1 MKYCPQCGT
10 GFEPGARFC
19 NECGFDKQSI
29 ETEITGAASADQSD
43 KPRPQHQQLCPEC
56 TAPLPAEDRFCA
68 ECGFDK
74 QAAAA
79 AGITATDIPEET
91 PREPEKPAKT
101 CPECAALL
109 TDEERFCPQCGSDTA
124 MAAAGGETPADA
136 GSAEVIADAVS
147 NEQPAEEP
155 VAESV
160 APDPVCPQC
169 GGPLA
174 YEERFCPGC
183 GFDTSATPKEPAMAE
198 PPAAPPAPPEP
209 PAPPA
214 QQADGQY
221 CPNCGAFVV
230 SGDLF
235 CQDCGYR
242 MTDMVAVATGE
253 EVKQETKLP
262 PPVVPVVEKPMHTP
276 PVAAQASPPAALP
289 AQPVVSEAGKPQKSR
304 KGILVVLLA
313 LLGIAVLG
321 AGGWYAYQ
329 HFLTGPKTEVAETP
343 VVAEE
348 IQQPA
353 MTEPEPLPVDEG
365 MVAEEPVEEK
375 PVQKEPEKKAPQPK
389 KTTPKKP
396 AEAPKQQPAQEEP
409 VKKNEP
415 LTVVMKNTTTSK
427 SPGTLYNTFNTEP
440 VKGNPPFANK
450 VKFDKA
456 MVVTRIITFHYNE
469 GNGAPAGTITL
480 EGRKK
485 ETGGPW
491 QARNAPGSDGTPN
504 EKWICEPN
512 ARMEAGTYKVV
523 VSDEKSWSF
532 NTKSGRKGMVIIEG
546 YEAD

>member
-1 MKYCPQCGT
+1 
-10 GFEPGARFC
+10 
-19 NECGFDKQSI
+19 
-29 ETEITGAASADQSD
+29 
-43 KPRPQHQQLCPEC
+43 
-56 TAPLPAEDRFCA
+56 
-68 ECGFDK
+68 
-74 QAAAA
+74 
-79 AGITATDIPEET
+79 
-91 PREPEKPAKT
+91 
-101 CPECAALL
+101 
-109 TDEERFCPQCGSDTA
+109 
-124 MAAAGGETPADA
+124 MAHA
-136 GSAEVIADAVS
+136 
-147 NEQPAEEP
+147 
-155 VAESV
+155 
-160 APDPVCPQC
+160 
-169 GGPLA
+169 
-174 YEERFCPGC
+174 ERFCPGC
-183 GFDTSATPKEPAMAE
+183 GFDTSATLKEPAIIT
-198 PPAAPPAPPEP
+198 PPATPEAPPEP

-242 MTDMVAVATGE
+242 MTDMVAAATGE
-253 EVKQETKLP
+253 EVKHETQLP
-262 PPVVPVVEKPMHTP
+262 PPVVPVVEKTVHTP
-276 PVAAQASPPAALP
+276 PVEAQAPPPAALP
-289 AQPVVSEAGKPQKSR
+289 PQPVTSEARKPQKSR
-304 KGILVVLLA
+304 KGILIVLLA
-313 LLGIAVLG
+313 FLGIAVLG

-329 HFLTGPKTEVAETP
+329 HFFSGPKTEVAEVIPAETVPELP
-343 VVAEE
+343 VTEPEIILPAEDSASTEVAEE
-348 IQQPA
+348 V
-353 MTEPEPLPVDEG
+353 PV
-365 MVAEEPVEEK
+365 V
-375 PVQKEPEKKAPQPK
+375 KEPEKKAPKPK

-415 LTVVMKNTTTSK
+415 LTVVMKNTTTPK
-427 SPGTLYNTFNTEP
+427 SPVTLYNTFNTEP

-456 MVVTRIITFHYNE
+456 MIVTRIITFHHNE

-523 VSDEKSWSF
+523 VSDDKSWSF